1 MGFRFSYINNYWNYT
16 KRFCPF
22 EEDWTNEL
30 KSEIEIG
37 QKTTNFSE
45 IRIDNLF
52 GGMCVLF
59 SLSKHMLLIR
69 STSKILV
76 ACLIAINIFF
86 KR

>member
-1 MGFRFSYINNYWNYT
+1 MGFRFSYTNNYQNYT
-16 KRFCPF
+16 KHFCRF
-22 EEDWTNEL
+22 ENLTDEW
-30 KSEIEIG
+30 KSKIEIG
-37 QKTTNFSE
+37 QKTVIFSE
-45 IRIDNLF
+45 IQIDNLF
-52 GGMCVLF
+52 DGMCVLF